1 MKKLLV
7 PVLFTLL
14 FAASCTKQNVNTDAP
29 ATDLKPVTTDLNN
42 GCNDNCGTNTII
54 SAGFSIDNLNGTV
67 REKEEL
73 QITDLCQNAATYEWN
88 FGNGDIVYQP
98 NPMYSYPKCGTFTI
112 TLTVKNAKGDT
123 AQTSQE
129 IVVTC
134 L

>member
-7 PVLFTLL
+7 PVLFALL
-14 FAASCTKQNVNTDAP
+14 FAASCAKQSAETDAP
-29 ATDLKPVTTDLNN
+29 TTDLKPVTTDLNN
-42 GCNDNCGTNTII
+42 GCNDNCGAHTII

-67 REKEEL
+67 REQEDL
-73 QITDLCQNAATYEWN
+73 QISDLCQNAASYEWD
-88 FGNGDIVYQP
+88 FGNGDKVYQP
-98 NPMYSYPKCGTFTI
+98 VPVYRYPKCGTYVI
-112 TLTVKNAKGDT
+112 TLTVKNAKGES